1 MTAMRVM
8 RLPPAS
14 TVELDSLIRSP
25 FGAGEQ
31 RQRHGKVER
40 LGRLEV
46 DDQLILGRRLHGQI
60 GQVRLLNAFASDW
73 QLIRPRLFEPLR
85 NNLRSKF

>member
-1 MTAMRVM
+1 MLEEAVDDGDARQ
-8 RLPPAS
+8 PPAS

-31 RQRHGKVER
+31 RQRLGKAER

-46 DDQLILGRRLHGQI
+46 DDQLILVGACTGRSAR
-60 GQVRLLNAFASDW
+60 FDY
-73 QLIRPRLFEPLR
+73 
-85 NNLRSKF
+85 

>member
-1 MTAMRVM
+1 MTAIRVM

-31 RQRHGKVER
+31 RQRDFE
-40 LGRLEV
+40 GRGLWPLKFGDSV
-46 DDQLILGRRLHGQI
+46 ARVSQLPAPSLPPFTGPEQST
-60 GQVRLLNAFASDW
+60 AF
-73 QLIRPRLFEPLR
+73 R
-85 NNLRSKF
+85 